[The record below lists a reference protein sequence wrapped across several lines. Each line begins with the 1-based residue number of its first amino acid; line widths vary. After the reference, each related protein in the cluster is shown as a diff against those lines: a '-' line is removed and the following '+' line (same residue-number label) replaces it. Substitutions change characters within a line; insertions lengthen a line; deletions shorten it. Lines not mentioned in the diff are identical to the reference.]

1 MNYRAISEDDP
12 GLVKGDLEHAYMNP
26 LSSVLGGYVYNS
38 LLTGRPYFLQLMDDL
53 QIAARFI
60 RSRHSNSQVR
70 LTLAGVGQASSLA
83 TSFQQ
88 INPSYRVLPGTRSPA
103 PDWAWLVAKSQ
114 EDWPI
119 AFLLP
124 SGGLL
129 Q

>member
-1 MNYRAISEDDP
+1 MS
-12 GLVKGDLEHAYMNP
+12 P

-60 RSRHSNSQVR
+60 RSRHPNTP
-70 LTLAGVGQASSLA
+70 LPITLAGVGEASSLA

-88 INPSYRVLPGTRSPA
+88 INPAYKILPGTQSPA
-103 PDWAWLVAKSQ
+103 PDWAQLVAKGQ

-124 SGGLL
+124 SGALL
-129 Q
+129 R